1 MARESRGDKARRQ
14 IRDLNAAGLSNAEIA
29 RQMGVNRSQ
38 ITRYKKGE
46 TSPRKGGKGRNL
58 TLLWKRTQKTIGKG
72 GVVNLTSFFRRVW
85 VKDYE
90 PILPLAIEPL
100 PTYSW
105 PRNAPVSIQANFK
118 DWIVVITEEDGTEIE
133 QNRPDQILSSNFMEA
148 DQFQPNTTGEA
159 LLQKELEAYIARHGS
174 YLRLKRAVMSDVL
187 IRWGSND

>member
-29 RQMGVNRSQ
+29 RQIGVNRSQ

-85 VKDYE
+85 VRNYE

-105 PRNAPVSIQANFK
+105 PRNAPVSIQANFSK
-118 DWIVVITEEDGTEIE
+118 WIVVLNGEE
-133 QNRPDQILSSNFMEA
+133 QNRKDQILSSNFMA
-148 DQFQPNTTGEA
+148 SDQFQPNTTGEA
-159 LLQKELEAYIARHGS
+159 LLESLLLEYINRVKQYDGKLKE
-174 YLRLKRAVMSDVL
+174 AVMSDVL

>member
-85 VKDYE
+85 VKNYE

-105 PRNAPVSIQANFK
+105 PRNAPVSIQANFS
-118 DWIVVITEEDGTEIE
+118 DWVLIVDGIGEV
-133 QNRPDQILSSNFMEA
+133 NYKDQILSSNFRESESMVSGA
-148 DQFQPNTTGEA
+148 TGEG
-159 LLQKELEAYIARHGS
+159 LLEQMLFDYIEKTKRYQKLKYAR
-174 YLRLKRAVMSDVL
+174 MSQVL
-187 IRWGSND
+187 LRWGSND